1 MDRRYSSIIGFVLIA
16 AMVTGIASLVVTV
29 FAFINSEWIAAGISL
44 TSAALTFGLIANALL
59 RR

>member
-1 MDRRYSSIIGFVLIA
+1 MDRRFSSIIGIALIF

-29 FAFINSEWIAAGISL
+29 FAFFNADWLAAAIGL
-44 TSAALTFGLIANALL
+44 TAAALAFGLTANALL